1 MDSQGA
7 ISGHVLLVGPPPI
20 PAELEAA
27 LSGGSWRC
35 LRSHTPGEAL
45 WRLRSESIIDAILVI
60 PSPETPPFLDLC
72 RHVKLGSRNA
82 LVGVIFALGADL
94 ADRRI
99 EVFDAGADDCIQ
111 LPATSDEIAARLLNA
126 VRFKRAADSL
136 EDATAVITSLAN
148 AIEGKDHYTC
158 GHVERVATYSV
169 EIARSMRVEPELLAS
184 LKTGALVHDIG
195 KVAIPDQILNK
206 PGRLTDEER
215 RIVER
220 HPLVGHDILKPL
232 RTFQNVLP
240 IVRWHHERPNGK
252 GYPDRLEG
260 EAIPPLPR
268 IVAVADCFD
277 ALSTDRPYRPALPLP
292 ECRDILQR
300 SADDGDLDARVV
312 EVFFQ
317 IIGDSADIFTGA
329 FV

>member
-1 MDSQGA
+1 MDPRA
-7 ISGHVLLVGPPPI
+7 AVSGHVLLVGPPTI
-20 PAELEAA
+20 PVELEAA
-27 LSGGSWRC
+27 LSGGTWHC

-45 WRLRSESIIDAILVI
+45 WRLRSEPIVDAIVVV
-60 PSPETPPFLDLC
+60 PSPELAPFLDLC
-72 RHVKLGSRNA
+72 RHIKLGSRNS
-82 LVGVIFALGADL
+82 LVGIIFAIGADL
-94 ADRRI
+94 AERRI
-99 EVFDAGADDCIQ
+99 EVFDTGADDCIQ
-111 LPATSDEIAARLLNA
+111 LPASPDEITARLLNA

-169 EIARSMRVEPELLAS
+169 EIARSIGVEAELLAS

-206 PGRLTDEER
+206 PGCLTDEER
-215 RIVER
+215 RIIER
-220 HPLVGHDILKPL
+220 HPVVGHDILKPL

-252 GYPDRLEG
+252 GYPDHLTG
-260 EAIPPLPR
+260 EAIPLLPR

-277 ALSTDRPYRPALPLP
+277 ALSTDRPYRPALPLT

-300 SADDGDLDARVV
+300 SADEGGLDARVV
-312 EVFFQ
+312 EAFFQ
-317 IIGDSADIFTGA
+317 IVGDRAEVFA
-329 FV
+329 AVFA